1 VFNLYGNERLTQWK
15 TIRDNLETEPQPLET
30 VAALW
35 AQAPFVSPYLN
46 PKDSTS
52 WPDPWHLILDG
63 KMDNLAITLGM
74 LYTIK
79 LTQRFMTTLCEIH
92 MSMPTGKKESEFY
105 LVVDNRFVLNY
116 EYGKVVDVDVLN
128 RESEIIWSGTSLQ

>member
-15 TIRDNLETEPQPLET
+15 SIRDNLEVDNQPLEI
-30 VAALW
+30 VASIW

-46 PKDSTS
+46 PKDPES

-63 KMDNLAITLGM
+63 KMDELAITLGM

-79 LTQRFMTTLCEIH
+79 LTQRFIKTPCEIH
-92 MSMPTGKKESEFY
+92 MSMPAGKKHPEYY
-105 LVVDNRFVLNY
+105 LIVDNKFVLNY
-116 EYGKVVDVDVLN
+116 EHGKVVVVDVVN
-128 RESEIIWSGTSLQ
+128 RDTEIIWAGTDL

>member
-15 TIRDNLETEPQPLET
+15 SIRDSLEAENKPLDT
-30 VAALW
+30 VASVW

-46 PKDSTS
+46 PKVPDS

-63 KMDNLAITLGM
+63 KMDDLAITLGM

-79 LTQRFMTTLCEIH
+79 LTQRFTTTPCEIH
-92 MSMPTGKKESEFY
+92 MSMPVGKKDLEFY
-105 LVVDNRFVLNY
+105 LVVDNQFVLNY
-116 EYGKVVDVDVLN
+116 EHGKVVDIDAVN
-128 RESEIIWSGTSLQ
+128 RDSEIIWTGTSLQ